1 MDNGEEIQGLGDGWT
16 FLGANALEWCAGVAM
31 FLIVGEVFF
40 KGKMN
45 LGIPFMMIAAVTT
58 TLSLVRLR
66 KAFPD
71 EEKGVVNHFCVKCG
85 FSPPGVPTPSEFRQH
100 WSGVPHGRLGKN
112 SEFVKLGLNEVFF
125 PEEEDLEASELE
137 QK

>member
-31 FLIVGEVFF
+31 FLIIGEVFF

-58 TLSLVRLR
+58 TLTLVRLR
-66 KAFPD
+66 KSFPD
-71 EEKGVVNHFCVKCG
+71 EEKGVVNHFCVKFG
-85 FSPPGVPTPSEFRQH
+85 FTPPGIPAPSEFRQH
-100 WSGVPHGRLGKN
+100 WSGVPNAKLDVK
-112 SEFVKLGLNEVFF
+112 SEFVKLGLHDVFF
-125 PEEEDLEASELE
+125 PEEDDEEVEPN
-137 QK
+137 KKK